1 MKIKDSY
8 VLSEIG
14 DSFIVVPTGADTVD
28 LNGMITLNETGAFLW
43 EKLKEDK
50 TREELADEIL
60 KEYNIDRETV
70 LSDIDEFAEKLR
82 SIGALCE

>member
-1 MKIKDSY
+1 MKIKDTY

-43 EKLKEDK
+43 EKLSVEKS
-50 TREELADEIL
+50 REELCDEIL
-60 KEYNIDRETV
+60 KEYDIDRETV
-70 LSDIDEFAEKLR
+70 LSDIDEFVQKLR